1 LRPQISG
8 RLLILIYTHH
18 EELMNSVDSY
28 GSLALLFMLTVL
40 HQLGTTILDEGDGL
54 ELHE

>member
-1 LRPQISG
+1 LLPQISG

-18 EELMNSVDSY
+18 EELMKSVDSY
-28 GSLALLFMLTVL
+28 CSLALLFMLMVL

>member
-1 LRPQISG
+1 LHPQISG
-8 RLLILIYTHH
+8 RLSILIYTHH

-28 GSLALLFMLTVL
+28 GSLAVL